1 MPRQLPWLNK
11 GGGSSAPAKRPP
23 KPVKNQHVVSDI
35 DDDFFDG
42 TVLARSAKGKGRA
55 VPDEDAPSSDLPDLP
70 SEHSTPRTKSRTKN
84 AVRKTRAPSS
94 SPPPIVDLE
103 QPQVEPM
110 HKGLSKFDLRDD
122 EWMMVE
128 DELLETAKSFTR
140 HLHIAEY
147 ERLKEKIEEKK
158 KEAEVAR
165 PVVAN
170 AKLSIEGAMKEK
182 AKVQEKKQRKA
193 IRDVFASQ
201 NDEDAN
207 DESAS
212 MRPPDSKAA
221 SSLATSHRPT
231 SATSKWSSKAYPARD
246 TDSDDLDAPQRPAT
260 TPGRT
265 SHTTAPSKSASSSLS
280 ATNAS
285 PSFAKPAPP
294 PLQPPAKPRSRI
306 SRATPFDMLDDYT
319 PRKNNYPATPSKP
332 TLATDQRQPHAPAP
346 SLSSSLSDRRMR
358 ASSPF
363 AKAPG
368 ASDSVKSSRAGRSVE
383 ALDEWGMGRGHGSGS
398 GRVSN
403 ESMERLA
410 KRKAEREREEKD
422 REREKKRKAVKLDDI
437 PTFLF

>member
-1 MPRQLPWLNK
+1 MPQ
-11 GGGSSAPAKRPP
+11 
-23 KPVKNQHVVSDI
+23 
-35 DDDFFDG
+35 
-42 TVLARSAKGKGRA
+42 
-55 VPDEDAPSSDLPDLP
+55 
-70 SEHSTPRTKSRTKN
+70 HSTPRTKSRTNN

-94 SPPPIVDLE
+94 SPPPIADLE

-201 NDEDAN
+201 NDEDAT
-207 DESAS
+207 DEPTS
-212 MRPPDSKAA
+212 MRPPESKAV

-246 TDSDDLDAPQRPAT
+246 TDSNDLDAPQRPAT
-260 TPGRT
+260 TPDRT
-265 SHTTAPSKSASSSLS
+265 NHTTAPYKSASSSLS

-285 PSFAKPAPP
+285 PSFAKPAPL
-294 PLQPPAKPRSRI
+294 LQPPSKPRSRI

-319 PRKNNYPATPSKP
+319 PRKNNHPATSPKP
-332 TLATDQRQPHAPAP
+332 TLATDQRQPHAPA
-346 SLSSSLSDRRMR
+346 SSSSLSLSDNRMR
-358 ASSPF
+358 ASSPL

-368 ASDSVKSSRAGRSVE
+368 ASDSVKNSRAGRSVE
-383 ALDEWGMGRGHGSGS
+383 ALDEWGMARGQGSGS
-398 GRVSN
+398 GSGKVSS

-422 REREKKRKAVKLDDI
+422 REQEKKRKAVKLDDI